1 MKIRSQ
7 KRKKNTVH
15 LEVEEEYS
23 KFAEAIEKS
32 LLAAGREIKIPGF
45 RQGKAPKDMI
55 RQAINP
61 EYVESRAAQDLI
73 ADLYPLV
80 IDETKIEPIDYPN
93 IDIVESKKDQPFV
106 FKISVDVYPEVKLGK
121 YKGLKVEKKSAEIA
135 EEEIDKTLG
144 NFQERFAKTD
154 AEGNREVMPL
164 DDEFAKKVSRFQTLA
179 ELRSE
184 IRSAMQNEKKAAVE
198 ADVKDKLVAATSDD
212 AELDVPNGMI
222 EREINIML
230 DELRT
235 TLMRSG
241 LTLDDYLKGVNKE
254 EKAMREEMRK
264 SAEIRVKGK
273 IVLKAVAAE
282 EKMSVSEEEVEVELQ
297 SMAAAS
303 GEKIEELKKRLDDGV
318 REYIEEYLLRKKALD
333 FLVEKAKITIL
344 DEPQGKEEKA

>member
-1 MKIRSQ
+1 MYNIFTMKIRSQ

-135 EEEIDKTLG
+135 EEEIDKVIG
-144 NFQERFAKTD
+144 I
-154 AEGNREVMPL
+154 MPGII
-164 DDEFAKKVSRFQTLA
+164 K
-179 ELRSE
+179 ELRQMSPFG
-184 IRSAMQNEKKAAVE
+184 REKTACLPK
-198 ADVKDKLVAATSDD
+198 
-212 AELDVPNGMI
+212 
-222 EREINIML
+222 
-230 DELRT
+230 
-235 TLMRSG
+235 
-241 LTLDDYLKGVNKE
+241 
-254 EKAMREEMRK
+254 
-264 SAEIRVKGK
+264 
-273 IVLKAVAAE
+273 
-282 EKMSVSEEEVEVELQ
+282 
-297 SMAAAS
+297 
-303 GEKIEELKKRLDDGV
+303 
-318 REYIEEYLLRKKALD
+318 
-333 FLVEKAKITIL
+333 
-344 DEPQGKEEKA
+344 